1 MNTDRYCDR
10 VSELVERG
18 FTGGEMP
25 SQWRGIV
32 SVVEDMGLS
41 VTRVRHDT
49 FAVYKPD
56 EHFIRGTIGYG
67 NYFDFSEADN
77 PDRFMVGARHI
88 RNGRYSAQSRQH
100 TMRLSKNLDTA
111 AKAAR
116 TYLTPVSV
124 QEITRFY
131 LESIQR
137 AHNIYQYSLL
147 VPFVNSSCSYQTAHS
162 VGPVVKVRTA
172 LAQIF
177 DVCCVF

>member
-1 MNTDRYCDR
+1 MNTDRYFDR
-10 VSELVERG
+10 VSELVEG
-18 FTGGEMP
+18 VLLEAKCLP
-25 SQWRGIV
+25 EWRGIV

-67 NYFDFSEADN
+67 DYFDFSESDN

-100 TMRLSKNLDTA
+100 TMRLSKNLNTA

-124 QEITRFY
+124 QEITRFMWKVY
-131 LESIQR
+131 D
-137 AHNIYQYSLL
+137 AHTKILWMIGL
-147 VPFVNSSCSYQTAHS
+147 
-162 VGPVVKVRTA
+162 
-172 LAQIF
+172 
-177 DVCCVF
+177 